1 MLRIF
6 IHSCFDT
13 AFPIGKTSLTFIARE
28 APARELVVSRLA
40 ALTAEVRLPAAVA
53 PEERQPVAQATA
65 SPAWVEGEEVLAV
78 SEVET
83 LAEDTLVADTLVAD
97 TLVAD
102 TLVADTLVAD
112 TLVADTTAGDNR
124 VDSSRDPNTMDRSNH
139 NGSRLIRR
147 RIRHLS
153 SRIRTAVETAT

>member
-1 MLRIF
+1 M
-6 IHSCFDT
+6 
-13 AFPIGKTSLTFIARE
+13 
-28 APARELVVSRLA
+28 VSRLA

-97 TLVAD
+97 T
-102 TLVADTLVAD
+102 
-112 TLVADTTAGDNR
+112 TAGDNR